1 MTDFPLRVSLT
12 RLLLRLG
19 GGPQLSAIVRA
30 SKDIRGAQRACL
42 RGITVAHAATAYG
55 REHGFSSIRT
65 IDDYRRAV
73 PVNTYENLRPY
84 IDRMRRGEA
93 DVLIP
98 GKPLMYTT
106 TSGTTDKPKFIPVS
120 GHEFKTV
127 HTRLSRVWF
136 YTTMRDNPGIYRGLN
151 LSMVGAAEEGTT
163 EDGTPYGALS
173 GLSYRN
179 IPAILKTLYSVPY
192 SLICIKDPARKYY
205 SMLRF
210 ALARNITYIIAV
222 NPATLR
228 EMHRCIVENWDD
240 LLRDINDGTL
250 RRDAE
255 EALDTNARAEARSM
269 LSPDPGRALALAE
282 LMRRHDADLRPRH
295 YWPGLSC
302 INTWKQGNCRVALAR
317 LDGYFP
323 ESTSIREFGY
333 WASEAKAGIVLEN
346 SWEYSLLAA
355 HVYHFEFIP
364 EEERGSRE
372 PPVLQAHEVEPGRRY
387 YLLFS
392 TLSGLYRYDINDVV
406 EVTGFFNQFPLFRF
420 LYKGE
425 GVTSLCGEKL
435 SEDQILQAVKE
446 SSAETGL
453 AIEFFTMICDEARLQ
468 YTLFAEFSRH
478 AGFEE
483 RDRFIKA
490 VDNRLLRMN
499 PEWKSKRESR
509 RLGLPQIRELPPD
522 CYARLKRRVIELG
535 LSREGQY
542 KVCYLRRTPESIRLF
557 EELAEKETTPDA
569 SPSLSAGGGLS

>member
-55 REHGFSSIRT
+55 REHGFLSIRT

-73 PVNTYENLRPY
+73 PVNTYESLRPY
-84 IDRMRRGEA
+84 IDRMRRGER

-120 GHEFKTV
+120 RHEFETV
-127 HTRLSRVWF
+127 HTRLSRLWF

-151 LSMVGAAEEGTT
+151 LSMVGAAEEGRA

-179 IPAILKTLYSVPY
+179 IPSILKTLYSVPY
-192 SLICIKDPARKYY
+192 PLICIKDPALKYY

-210 ALARNITYIIAV
+210 ALSRNITYIIAV

-240 LLRDINDGTL
+240 LLRDINDGAL
-250 RRDAE
+250 RRDAI
-255 EALDTNARAEARSM
+255 EALDPKVRAWVRSM
-269 LSPDPGRALALAE
+269 LSSDPARARALAE
-282 LMRRHDADLRPRH
+282 LMRRHGAGLRPLH
-295 YWPGLSC
+295 YWPELAC
-302 INTWKQGNCRVALAR
+302 VNTWKQGNCRVALSR
-317 LDGYFP
+317 LGGYFP
-323 ESTSIREFGY
+323 ASTNIREFGY

-346 SWEYSLLAA
+346 SWEHSLLSA

-364 EEERGSRE
+364 EEERGSLE
-372 PPVLQAHEVEPGRRY
+372 PPVLQAHEVQQGKRY

-406 EVTGFFNQFPLFRF
+406 EITGFFNQFPLFRF

-425 GVTSLCGEKL
+425 GVTSICGEKL
-435 SEDQILQAVKE
+435 SEDQLLQAVKE
-446 SSAETGL
+446 AAAESGQ
-453 AIEFFTMICDEARLQ
+453 AVEFFTMICDEERLQ
-468 YTLFAEFSRH
+468 YTLFAEFAQH
-478 AGFEE
+478 AGFDE
-483 RDRFIKA
+483 RDRFIKS
-490 VDNRLLRMN
+490 VDGRLSRMN

-509 RLGLPQIRELPPD
+509 RLGLPGIRELPPD
-522 CYARLKRRVIELG
+522 SYARLKRRVIEQG

-557 EELAEKETTPDA
+557 EELAEREIARDA
-569 SPSLSAGGGLS
+569 SASPG